1 MLAKV
6 EGDRAWFY
14 RDIAIWQV
22 EISSGQV
29 LQQYRPFSFPI
40 ESHEVIR
47 SYTIQGN
54 GQLFFVMEQG
64 NDIRYVY
71 LIDDTA
77 LKLVAINAGRELLGL
92 PGEVKRMADLMVVDE
107 NDIVKALESTE
118 LSLISSL

>member
-6 EGDRAWFY
+6 EGDRAWFC

-29 LQQYRPFSFPI
+29 LQRYRLFSFPI

-54 GQLFFVMEQG
+54 GNCFCDGTGQ
-64 NDIRYVY
+64 RYKLYIY
-71 LIDDTA
+71 LIDDSA
-77 LKLVAINAGRELLGL
+77 LKLVAINADRELLGL
-92 PGEVKRMADLMVVDE
+92 PEEIKRMADLMIVNE

-118 LSLISSL
+118 LSFISSF